1 MKMNSVSIILLIII
15 LMSQSAQAE
24 MLKPPDRA
32 DFFYF
37 ERAANVSIRWQIL
50 RIERS
55 NGKIIMRVYD
65 NSKSFERYDRHDI
78 YEKKSE
84 ICLSESDITRL
95 INVLNHIGFM
105 EMPETMRSGGIRSTS
120 SDKYAIFKISF
131 IINGKKYSRKV
142 SCWNADSIDLSN
154 KDVMNIILLDS
165 YIDSFLNYRFDGK
178 LKYW

>member
-1 MKMNSVSIILLIII
+1 MKVNSVSIILIIII
-15 LMSQSAQAE
+15 LMSHSTQAE
-24 MLKPPDRA
+24 MLKIPDKI
-32 DFFYF
+32 DSFYL
-37 ERAANVSIRWQIL
+37 ERAANVSTRWQIL
-50 RIERS
+50 RIKRL

-84 ICLSESDITRL
+84 ICLLESDLTRL

-105 EMPETMRSGGIRSTS
+105 EMPETMRSNGIRSTS

-131 IINGKKYSRKV
+131 RISGKKYSRKV

-154 KDVMNIILLDS
+154 KDVMNIIWVHMFS
-165 YIDSFLNYRFDGK
+165 VKGGK
-178 LKYW
+178 L